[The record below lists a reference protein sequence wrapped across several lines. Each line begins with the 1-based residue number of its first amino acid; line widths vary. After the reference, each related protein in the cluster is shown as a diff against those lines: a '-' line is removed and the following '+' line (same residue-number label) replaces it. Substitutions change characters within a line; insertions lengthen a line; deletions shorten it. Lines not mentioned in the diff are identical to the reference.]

1 MITMKK
7 IQPYMYIRNNE
18 GESEKWQ
25 QISGFRHSP
34 MITHDLVKCSDSIR
48 GRNMQNAGFLSGFLT
63 TRKMKDSVVTKLA
76 LREVRIRFL
85 VAIGLPFASMLM

>member
-1 MITMKK
+1 MNKENE
-7 IQPYMYIRNNE
+7 RE

-34 MITHDLVKCSDSIR
+34 MIAHDLVKCYDSIR
-48 GRNMQNAGFLSGFLT
+48 GLDMQNAGFLSGFLT

-76 LREVRIRFL
+76 LREVSIRFL
-85 VAIGLPFASMLM
+85 RVIGLPFPLILT

>member
-7 IQPYMYIRNNE
+7 KQPYMYIRNNE

-25 QISGFRHSP
+25 QISGFKHSP
-34 MITHDLVKCSDSIR
+34 MIAHDLVKCSDSNR

-63 TRKMKDSVVTKLA
+63 TRRMKDSVVTKLA
-76 LREVRIRFL
+76 LREVRFHFL
-85 VAIGLPFASMLM
+85 MVIGLPFSSMLM